1 MDSSNFI
8 SKSLRQEHLKKIS
21 GLRYEDEEK
30 YELQSEIRNLLKK
43 NNALLIAHYYTDPAI
58 QDLALDTDGCVA
70 DSLDMAKFG
79 ANTESDTLVVCGVK
93 FMGETAKFYRQ
104 IKLFSCR
111 LCKQHAHLIWAVKQR
126 ICNYLRIS
134 IRIEKL
140 LFTLIL
146 PQKLNL

>member
-1 MDSSNFI
+1 MGAGIAKTINYMDSSNFI
-8 SKSLRQEHLKKIS
+8 SKSLRQEHHKKIS

-43 NNALLIAHYYTDPAI
+43 NNASLIAHYYTDPAI

-93 FMGETAKFYRQ
+93 FMGETAK
-104 IKLFSCR
+104 ILSPSKTVLMP
-111 LCKQHAHLIWAVKQR
+111 
-126 ICNYLRIS
+126 
-134 IRIEKL
+134 
-140 LFTLIL
+140 TLQANML
-146 PQKLNL
+146 T